1 MNKVITVR
9 ITEDLK
15 KDIKELKKLDNR
27 SISEIIRDSLRNYLL
42 LKKFKN
48 LRKQVI
54 PYAEKSGLFTDED
67 IFELN
72 K

>member
-9 ITEDLK
+9 ITDELK
-15 KDIKELKKLDNR
+15 KDLKELKKLDNR
-27 SISEIIRDSLRNYLL
+27 SVSEIIRDSLRNYLL

-54 PYAEKSGLFTDED
+54 PYAEKTDLFTDED
-67 IFELN
+67 IFELS

>member
-1 MNKVITVR
+1 MR
-9 ITEDLK
+9 ITDDLK
-15 KDIKELKKLDNR
+15 KDLKELKKIDNR
-27 SISEIIRDSLRNYLL
+27 SVSEIIRDSLRNYLL

-54 PYAEKSGLFTDED
+54 PYTEKADLFTDED